1 MICDTDVTNIQTLLT
16 HGRHGRHGQV
26 PSPGWNRLN
35 SAPLRPETRRAGE
48 KNKWAMKTVDRKT
61 KTICCTPWNT
71 KKWTPMS
78 NKAKV
83 VLNHVQPKAK
93 RESWSME
100 SMSSILR
107 SWKSGNHWKQPKP
120 MKKKTAK
127 TILGNTGSI
136 WKHSISNVIKQR
148 LAMTGSI
155 VGQASLVQQM
165 PQLGRWLN
173 STESMPTSQ
182 PEEFTAMV
190 WPCLT
195 NQIGKHVKQ

>member
-1 MICDTDVTNIQTLLT
+1 MWHRCDKYSDIIDTWPTWPTWPGAFTRLE
-16 HGRHGRHGQV
+16 
-26 PSPGWNRLN
+26 SPQLCTTAAWNTASR
-35 SAPLRPETRRAGE
+35 GE
-48 KNKWAMKTVDRKT
+48 KQMSNEDRRQENKDHLLHTMEHQKVNTNEQQSKSGSTMFNPKPKGRVGLWSLCLPSWDPESLEIIGSSQNPWKKTT
-61 KTICCTPWNT
+61 KTILW
-71 KKWTPMS
+71 
-78 NKAKV
+78 
-83 VLNHVQPKAK
+83 
-93 RESWSME
+93 
-100 SMSSILR
+100 
-107 SWKSGNHWKQPKP
+107 
-120 MKKKTAK
+120 
-127 TILGNTGSI
+127 NTGSI